1 MLTLTTT
8 TIRQAQE
15 IKLMGVILDV
25 NLQFSEHIKQICTKT
40 SRRIGVLSRLRN
52 LIPTTA
58 KLTIYKTAVMPHFTY
73 CSLVWHFCKASDRRK
88 LERINERGLR
98 QVYNDW
104 SASYDDLLS
113 RAKMTTLYNRRLQDI
128 AIFMFKIKHGMLSS
142 SVTELFN
149 TSHTNYNLRN
159 ADFRQE
165 NTLSRIFRPLLWSK
179 INRELRSV
187 PTLSNFKKGIRK
199 TDIASLIDYSCNDCA
214 LCTKS

>member
-1 MLTLTTT
+1 
-8 TIRQAQE
+8 
-15 IKLMGVILDV
+15 MGVILDV

-40 SRRIGVLSRLRN
+40 SRRIGELCRLRN

-58 KLTIYKTAVMPHFTY
+58 KLTIYKIAVMPHFSF

-88 LERINERGLR
+88 LESINERGL
-98 QVYNDW
+98 QTVYMYNGCC
-104 SASYDDLLS
+104 ASYDDLLR

>member
-40 SRRIGVLSRLRN
+40 SRRIGELCRLRN

-58 KLTIYKTAVMPHFTY
+58 KLTIYKIAVMPHFSF

-88 LERINERGLR
+88 LESINERGLR
-98 QVYNDW
+98 TVYMYNGCC
-104 SASYDDLLS
+104 ASYDDLLR

-165 NTLSRIFRPLLWSK
+165 CFNTTKYGKHSLK
-179 INRELRSV
+179 
-187 PTLSNFKKGIRK
+187 NFSA
-199 TDIASLIDYSCNDCA
+199 TSLVQN
-214 LCTKS
+214 